1 MHSSIYWPLFGGAL
15 EEISVTE
22 AWRVEGRIYQ
32 ETRDPE
38 NILIEER
45 AAELAKAGYPLIV
58 DDPAMDAEKMINAA
72 KLNAKQALDQMLS
85 EPVANVEGS
94 TFDPRQRG

>member
-1 MHSSIYWPLFGGAL
+1 M
-15 EEISVTE
+15 TE

-58 DDPAMDAEKMINAA
+58 DDPAMDAEDMIKAA
-72 KLNAKQALDQMLS
+72 LKAKQAPDQMLS

-94 TFDPRQRG
+94 ASDPRERG